1 MAWYYWG
8 TARETVEL
16 REAEEIRAFGSSPDG
31 QVFIIASSPSLTIF
45 RRTVSD
51 YMLYSWQRKPHLAQ
65 ECCLIGPA
73 LSLVGS
79 GLFASARIGACPG
92 IEKSTSHAWD
102 HD

>member
-79 GLFASARIGACPG
+79 GLFASRQDRCLSGDREVDLTCLG
-92 IEKSTSHAWD
+92 L
-102 HD
+102 